1 MSLRLQITL
10 LFGAILV
17 ATMGIAAYLG
27 ESIAARAVEEGIR
40 ERSVEVARSIASEI
54 DISRELRETDRTRIA
69 SRLSAAVA
77 RHRGLRLAEIAIRK
91 PGKDDVVRITF
102 GKSGPE
108 ITFDQRDVVFSSQA
122 QARLLATEDGRVA
135 QADQPVNDPF
145 GRALASGRTRSG
157 RWRGA
162 STPCWCACAA
172 SAASCR
178 RRWTM
183 PPPIWRARTGRW
195 RS

>member
-54 DISRELRETDRTRIA
+54 DISRELRESDRTRIA
-69 SRLSAAVA
+69 ARLSAAVA
-77 RHRGLRLAEIAIRK
+77 RHRGLRLAELAIRK

-108 ITFDQRDVVFSSQA
+108 TTFDQRDVVFSSQV
-122 QARLLATEDGRVA
+122 QARLLD
-135 QADQPVNDPF
+135 
-145 GRALASGRTRSG
+145 SGTGGWPRSIS
-157 RWRGA
+157 R
-162 STPCWCACAA
+162 
-172 SAASCR
+172 
-178 RRWTM
+178 
-183 PPPIWRARTGRW
+183 
-195 RS
+195 